1 MIICLVIYNISI
13 YENIK
18 IIMIVKIFIFFTL
31 LFPISKSMGTYC
43 DICNEVIVTEYYIDA
58 WGNKFHAKHLKNGI
72 HCNTCSRIIS
82 KELTGGGF
90 KFNDGRHMCNLCSKS
105 MVNSEELK
113 IKSITNVLKIFDD
126 INLSLNDKLYSI
138 NLVDRASL
146 QASTYSISKH
156 SKESIK
162 GYTYFN
168 NQKYIIEILWGLNQL
183 EFEAVLAHELLHV
196 WIDYNNIKLNKSKL
210 EGFCN
215 LGSGLVYDN
224 YNLELAKVLKSSM
237 KNNNDPI
244 YGKGYKY
251 MNSLLEIHGW
261 DKLTNMLLNN

>member
-1 MIICLVIYNISI
+1 M
-13 YENIK
+13 
-18 IIMIVKIFIFFTL
+18 
-31 LFPISKSMGTYC
+31 
-43 DICNEVIVTEYYIDA
+43 
-58 WGNKFHAKHLKNGI
+58 
-72 HCNTCSRIIS
+72 
-82 KELTGGGF
+82 
-90 KFNDGRHMCNLCSKS
+90 
-105 MVNSEELK
+105 
-113 IKSITNVLKIFDD
+113 FDD
-126 INLSLNDKLYSI
+126 INLSINDKLVSI

-196 WIDYNNIKLNKSKL
+196 WVDYNNIKLNKSKL

-215 LGSGLVYDN
+215 LGAGLVYDN

-237 KNNNDPI
+237 KKNDDPI

-251 MNSLLEIHGW
+251 MSSLLEIHGW
-261 DKLTNMLLNN
+261 NELTNMLLHN

>member
-1 MIICLVIYNISI
+1 MDLLHKLHICR
-13 YENIK
+13 
-18 IIMIVKIFIFFTL
+18 
-31 LFPISKSMGTYC
+31 P
-43 DICNEVIVTEYYIDA
+43 
-58 WGNKFHAKHLKNGI
+58 
-72 HCNTCSRIIS
+72 
-82 KELTGGGF
+82 
-90 KFNDGRHMCNLCSKS
+90 
-105 MVNSEELK
+105 
-113 IKSITNVLKIFDD
+113 
-126 INLSLNDKLYSI
+126 SL
-138 NLVDRASL
+138 
-146 QASTYSISKH
+146 
-156 SKESIK
+156 K

-168 NQKYIIEILWGLNQL
+168 NQKYIIEILWGLNQI

-215 LGSGLVYDN
+215 LGSRLVYDN

-237 KNNNDPI
+237 KNNDDPI